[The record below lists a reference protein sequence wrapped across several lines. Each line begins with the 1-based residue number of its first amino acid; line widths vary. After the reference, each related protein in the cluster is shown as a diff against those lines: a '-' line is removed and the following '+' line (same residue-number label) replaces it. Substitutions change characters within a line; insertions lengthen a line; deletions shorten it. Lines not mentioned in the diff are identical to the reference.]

1 MSHRVPNWMVYS
13 ENPMYNA
20 IWFVLQELGKV
31 VECVCEGYKYL
42 HLFTEWW
49 DNGQGKYYGLK
60 RVFDPIHHPI

>member
-13 ENPMYNA
+13 ENPMYNT

-49 DNGQGKYYGLK
+49 DNG
-60 RVFDPIHHPI
+60 